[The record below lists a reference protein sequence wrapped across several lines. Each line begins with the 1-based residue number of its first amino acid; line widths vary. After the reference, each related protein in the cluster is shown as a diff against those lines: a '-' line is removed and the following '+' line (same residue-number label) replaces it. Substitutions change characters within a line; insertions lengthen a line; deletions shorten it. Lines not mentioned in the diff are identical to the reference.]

1 MNETIQCNHWNNHV
15 DTQTYIIRHS
25 NLRRYNN
32 NGDDNDERSNFKH
45 KEIEIL
51 YMPTRVEIRRAPQYK
66 RKSNRPNRDDKVLKC
81 LFLY

>member
-32 NGDDNDERSNFKH
+32 NGDDNDERS
-45 KEIEIL
+45 IL
-51 YMPTRVEIRRAPQYK
+51 STK
-66 RKSNRPNRDDKVLKC
+66 K
-81 LFLY
+81 